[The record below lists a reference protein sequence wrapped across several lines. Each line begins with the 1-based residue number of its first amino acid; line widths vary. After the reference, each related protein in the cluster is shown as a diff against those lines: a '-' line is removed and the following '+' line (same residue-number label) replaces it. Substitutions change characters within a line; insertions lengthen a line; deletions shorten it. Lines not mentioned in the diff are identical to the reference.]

1 MPQYTPPVRDTRFVL
16 DHVLGLDRYANLP
29 GFANATPDMVEAVL
43 GEGGRFVA
51 EVLFPLNQSGDL
63 EGCTRHDDGSVRTPE
78 GFKQA
83 YDQFV
88 ESGWGTLSAPAAFG
102 GQEMPHV
109 VSTAFQEYMISSN
122 MAFAMYPGLT
132 HGAIAALLAKGSPE
146 QQAKYLPRMISGE
159 WSGTMNLTE
168 PQCGTDLG
176 LIRTKAEPQADG
188 SYAIT
193 GTKIFI
199 SAGEHDLTSNI
210 IHLVLAKTPGAPD
223 SSKGISLFVV
233 PKFLVNDDGSL
244 GERNAVQCGS
254 IEHKMGIHGN
264 STCVMNYDGAKGW
277 LVGEEMKG
285 LAAMFI
291 MMNAARLGVGL
302 QGLGVAETA
311 YQNAVQYAHD
321 RRQGRAL
328 TGVADPQEKADPLF
342 VHPDVRRMLMDAKAL
357 TEGLRALCLWGA
369 LQVDLEHAAVT
380 EEERQ
385 HAADLVG
392 LLTPVIKGYGTDKG
406 YEIATAAQQV
416 YGGHGYIR
424 EWGMEQYVRDAR
436 IAMIYEGT
444 NGIQAMDLVGRKLA
458 QNGGRAVQL
467 LFKVVAEEVAAAK
480 ADPATADFAARL
492 EKANGELQ
500 AATMWFMANGM
511 TNPNN
516 VAAGAH
522 SYMHLMGI
530 VAVGL
535 MWLRMAV
542 AAARLKADGQGDA
555 AFLDAKLTTAR
566 YFAERIMPDAGALR
580 RKIEGGAEALM
591 AIPPE
596 MFATA

>member
-16 DHVLGLDRYANLP
+16 DHVLRIERYANLP
-29 GFANATPDMVEAVL
+29 GFENATADTIDAVL

-51 EVLFPLNQSGDL
+51 EVLFPINQSGDE
-63 EGCTRHDDGSVRTPE
+63 EGCTRHDDGTVTTPK
-78 GFKQA
+78 GFKEA
-83 YDQFV
+83 YRQFV
-88 ESGWGTLSAPAAFG
+88 ESGWGTLSAPSAFG

-132 HGAIAALLAKGSPE
+132 HGAIAALLVKGSPE
-146 QQAKYLPRMISGE
+146 QQQKYVPKMVSGE
-159 WSGTMNLTE
+159 WGGTMNLTE

-199 SAGEHDLTSNI
+199 SAGEHDLTDNI

-233 PKFLVNDDGSL
+233 PKIMVNDDGSL
-244 GERNAVQCGS
+244 GERNAVSCGS

-264 STCVMNYDGAKGW
+264 ATCVMNYDGAKGW

-302 QGLGVAETA
+302 QGLAVAETA
-311 YQNAVQYAHD
+311 YQNAVHYAHD

-328 TGVADPQEKADPLF
+328 TGPAEPHEKADTLF

-369 LQVDLEHAAVT
+369 LQVDLEHAAASD
-380 EEERQ
+380 EERQ
-385 HAADLVG
+385 LASDLVG

-406 YEIATAAQQV
+406 YDIATNAQQV
-416 YGGHGYIR
+416 YGGHGYIQ

-436 IAMIYEGT
+436 ISMIYEGT
-444 NGIQAMDLVGRKLA
+444 NGVQAMDLVGRKLPA
-458 QNGGRAVQL
+458 NGGRAVQA
-467 LFKVVAEEVAAAK
+467 LFKVVGEEVAAAK

-500 AATMWFMANGM
+500 AATMWFLQNGM

-516 VAAGAH
+516 VGAGAH
-522 SYMHLMGI
+522 SYMHLMGV

-542 AAARLKADGQGDA
+542 AAAKLKAAGEGDP

-591 AIPPE
+591 ALPPE
-596 MFATA
+596 MFAAA